1 MLNKASENVS
11 KFTLETHN
19 NDITSENTLKNKYN
33 NDKTTRY
40 GC

>member
-19 NDITSENTLKNKYN
+19 NDITSDKTQKYKYN
-33 NDKTTRY
+33 KD
-40 GC
+40 